1 MQLTAGSLF
10 ELALGGTTVTQDGFG
25 GSGPLNVYQGKALE
39 LAASQQY
46 VCKHLI
52 GKLLWPLT

>member
-25 GSGPLNVYQGKALE
+25 GGGAPNAYGARLYSKQQAGNMC
-39 LAASQQY
+39 AS
-46 VCKHLI
+46 I
-52 GKLLWPLT
+52 